1 MKTNKSGEELFDW
14 FIRRRETLA
23 LKMTIEH
30 LAKVEDTTVELYEA
44 IMTASKGKTIEF
56 EQAIGRLSKNEVE
69 ADKLRRAIADA
80 LTKGDIPPKERED
93 LMHLVRRNDL
103 IADLAKD
110 AATNLKIV
118 IASKVDISEEVLK
131 MFVKISEK
139 LVECVRA
146 LKLGVEGLT
155 KDPAEALKYAAE
167 VERIEHNIDE
177 DYFKT
182 KEMFINYSIRISP
195 LVLVI
200 LRDVLHC
207 MERAADNCEDAADII
222 HTVAIRSR

>member
-1 MKTNKSGEELFDW
+1 MRTNKSGEELFDW

-30 LAKVEDTTVELYEA
+30 LAKVEDTTVELYNA
-44 IMTASKGKTIEF
+44 TMTASKGKTMEF

-69 ADKLRRAIADA
+69 ADKLRRSIADA

-110 AATNLKIV
+110 AVRNLKI
-118 IASKVDISEEVLK
+118 IITSKVDIPEEILK
-131 MFVKISEK
+131 MFVMISEK

-155 KDPAEALKYAAE
+155 KDPAEALKYATE
-167 VERIEHNIDE
+167 VEKIEHEIDE

-182 KEMFINYSIRISP
+182 KETFINYAIMISP

-200 LRDVLHC
+200 LRDILHC

-222 HTVAIRSR
+222 HTIAIRSR

>member
-1 MKTNKSGEELFDW
+1 LRTNKSGGELFNW

-30 LAKVEDTTVELYEA
+30 LAKVEDTTVELYKA
-44 IMTASKGKTIEF
+44 TMTASKGKTMEF

-80 LTKGDIPPKERED
+80 LTKGDIPPNQRED

-118 IASKVDISEEVLK
+118 IASKLDIPEEISK

-155 KDPAEALKYAAE
+155 KDPVEALKYTTE
-167 VERIEHNIDE
+167 VEKIEHEIDE

-182 KEMFINYSIRISP
+182 KETFINYAIMISP
-195 LVLVI
+195 SVLVI

-207 MERAADNCEDAADII
+207 MEQAADNCEDAADTIRTI
-222 HTVAIRSR
+222 AIKSR